1 MEYRRNHART
11 GSKFPVCPAAQRST
25 VASEKIAKVSNGG
38 IDPCHV
44 IVWQNLRAVT
54 TAHGSK
60 LQPKKAHATSAE
72 AFAIPFGRA
81 TKDAPKPQIRDL
93 LRYARS
99 VFVVSS
105 RRDAAHTL

>member
-60 LQPKKAHATSAE
+60 RSPAKDGQATSAE
-72 AFAIPFGRA
+72 TIPIRFE
-81 TKDAPKPQIRDL
+81 PQGC
-93 LRYARS
+93 
-99 VFVVSS
+99 
-105 RRDAAHTL
+105 T